1 MRLKIIVRF
10 TTNIALHMGMA
21 CIGVGSLS
29 VSPSPSQCLLPF
41 TYYYYYHSSLTL
53 NCSRNSRRIGRRFGS
68 VRAESMATD
77 SEKLG
82 IKIER
87 NPPESKLTQFG
98 VRKWPKYV
106 PFSLFLLISL
116 FFFLASLSCICRSF
130 GFGFG
135 FGFGLENHWIN
146 FASTRGKNVFVF
158 VFNNGERK

>member
-1 MRLKIIVRF
+1 
-10 TTNIALHMGMA
+10 MA

-53 NCSRNSRRIGRRFGS
+53 SCSRNSRRIGRRFGS

-98 VRKWPKYV
+98 VRKWPKWGCPPSKFPWTYDTKEICY
-106 PFSLFLLISL
+106 LLEGKVKVTPDGSSESVEIGAGDL
-116 FFFLASLSCICRSF
+116 VEFPKGMSCTWDVSV
-130 GFGFG
+130 GVDKHYNMG
-135 FGFGLENHWIN
+135 
-146 FASTRGKNVFVF
+146 
-158 VFNNGERK
+158 